1 MFGFLLLLL
10 PVVMVALAY
19 RRAPLP
25 AWAGAGGA
33 WLLLASLAAGLP
45 ILLTLVLLAGWV
57 AGCAVFMG
65 ERRKRLV
72 TAKIFDAFRQAL
84 PAMSQTEKDALEAGT
99 VWWEG
104 ELFRGD
110 PDWSRLQ
117 AYPWP
122 TLSEEEQAFLD
133 HETTELC
140 RLCNDW
146 DSTQRQDLSP
156 EVWQTIREQG
166 FLGMIIP
173 KEYGGKGFSA
183 FAHSQVV
190 TKLSARSS
198 APAVTVMVP
207 NSLGPAELLLQ
218 YGTPEQKQHYLPR
231 LARGEAIPAFALTSP
246 WAGSDAASIPD
257 AGVVCRG
264 IWNGED
270 VLGMRVSFDKRYIT
284 LAPVCTVFGLAF
296 RLYDPDHL
304 LGDVEDL
311 GITCALV
318 PHDHPGVDIGRRH
331 LPLNAVW
338 MNGPIRGR
346 DVFMPLEFIIG
357 GPAMAGQGWRMLM
370 ECLAT
375 GRSISLPGSY
385 TGMQK
390 ITARAVGAYARVRYQ
405 FKTAIGR
412 FEGVEEA
419 LTRIGANTYLCDAAR
434 IMTAGAIDLGEKPSV
449 VSAIVK
455 YHVTERARQTVNDGM
470 DVIGGK
476 GICLGPQNFLG
487 RAYQQL
493 PVGITVEGANILTRS
508 LILFG
513 QGAIRCH
520 PYVLDE
526 MHAAQ
531 RDDLDAFD
539 QAFWGHVGYTASNA
553 ARALVMGLTGSHF
566 VTVPVDVAPDT
577 RRYYQQLT
585 RFSAAFAFLADISMG
600 TLGGALKRKEKL
612 SARLGDILSQMY
624 LASATLKRFEA
635 EGRQGADAPLM
646 HWAIWDC
653 MFRIQNAFEGVIA
666 NFPNRI
672 LQTILRRLVVFPLG
686 RPYVVPSDRLG
697 HEVARLLIEPS
708 ATRDRLTADTYVP
721 DDVEEPV
728 GALEAALVATIAAE
742 PVEARLREAQKQ
754 GRFTPPLNLDGDVDA
769 IWRDALAAGVIT
781 QQEYD
786 VVERRN
792 RLRDKVIRVD
802 DFPFDFG
809 LREVLCTVDASGD
822 VAADP
827 GRGIEAA
834 ATPKKVA
841 RRKRATA

>member
-1 MFGFLLLLL
+1 MTWFLLLSLLSLL
-10 PVVMVALAY
+10 PLMVVLAF
-19 RRAPLP
+19 RRAPLM
-25 AWAGAGGA
+25 AWIGVGAGW
-33 WLLLASLAAGLP
+33 WLVFAIAAGWP
-45 ILLTLVLLAGWV
+45 VLLTILVLAGWS
-57 AGCAVFMG
+57 GLGWLLMSDT
-65 ERRKRLV
+65 RKSLLTV
-72 TAKIFDAFRQAL
+72 PIFKAFRAAL
-84 PAMSQTEKDALEAGT
+84 PAMSQTERDALEAGT

-104 ELFRGD
+104 ELFAGR
-110 PDWSRLQ
+110 PDWSRLH
-117 AYPWP
+117 ACPWP
-122 TLSEEEQAFLD
+122 RLSDEEQAFLD
-133 HETTELC
+133 NETAELC
-140 RLCNDW
+140 RLCDDW
-146 DSTQRQDLSP
+146 ASSQRQDLSP
-156 EVWQTIREQG
+156 DVWRFIRERG

-183 FAHSQVV
+183 FAHSQVI
-190 TKLSARSS
+190 TKLATRSS

-218 YGTPEQKQHYLPR
+218 YGTDAQKTHYLPR
-231 LARGEAIPAFALTSP
+231 LAQGEDIPAFALTSP

-257 AGVVCRG
+257 AGVVCKG
-264 IWNGED
+264 LWQGEE

-284 LAPVCTVFGLAF
+284 LGPVCTVFGLAF

-304 LGDVEDL
+304 LGEVADL

-318 PHDHPGVDIGRRH
+318 PRETPGVDIGRRH
-331 LPLNAVW
+331 LPLNAAW

-346 DVFMPLEFIIG
+346 DVFMPLDFIIG

-370 ECLAT
+370 ECLAA
-375 GRSISLPGSY
+375 GRAISLPGSN

-390 ITARAVGAYARVRYQ
+390 LTARAVGAYARVRYQ

-434 IMTAGAIDLGEKPSV
+434 IMTAAAIDLGEKPSV

-526 MHAAQ
+526 MNSAGEN
-531 RDDLDAFD
+531 DLDAFD
-539 QAFWGHVGYTASNA
+539 EALWHHVGYTVSSA

-566 VTVPVDVAPDT
+566 VGVPDTVAPET

-600 TLGGALKRKEKL
+600 TMGGALKRKEKL
-612 SARLGDILSQMY
+612 SARLGDILSLMY
-624 LASATLKRFEA
+624 LASATLRRYEA
-635 EGRQGADAPLM
+635 EGRQAEDAPLM

-666 NFPNRI
+666 NFPNRM
-672 LQTILRRLVVFPLG
+672 LQVLLRRVVVFPLG

-697 HEVARLLIEPS
+697 HEVARLMIAPS
-708 ATRDRLTADTYVP
+708 ATRDRLTADTYLP
-721 DDVEEPV
+721 TDLDEPIA
-728 GALEAALVATIAAE
+728 ALEAALEATIAAE
-742 PVEARLREAQKQ
+742 PVEARLREAQKS
-754 GRFTPPLNLDGDVDA
+754 GRFSPPLDLSGDVDA
-769 IWRDALAAGVIT
+769 LWRDACAAGVISEDEHALI
-781 QQEYD
+781 Q
-786 VVERRN
+786 RRN
-792 RLRDKVIRVD
+792 VLRDKVIRVD

-809 LREVLCTVDASGD
+809 LREVWCEPCCEPPASGPD
-822 VAADP
+822 ADP
-827 GRGIEAA
+827 DSKPRAARTGRVPA
-834 ATPKKVA
+834 
-841 RRKRATA
+841 